1 MPDELEPEEWALAIV
16 IGFESGKGLS
26 TEGMKEL
33 AQRISKDEVFRAKLR
48 KILIEEGYGPEFGLT

>member
-26 TEGMKEL
+26 TEGIKKL

-48 KILIEEGYGPEFGLT
+48 KILIEEGYGSEFGLT